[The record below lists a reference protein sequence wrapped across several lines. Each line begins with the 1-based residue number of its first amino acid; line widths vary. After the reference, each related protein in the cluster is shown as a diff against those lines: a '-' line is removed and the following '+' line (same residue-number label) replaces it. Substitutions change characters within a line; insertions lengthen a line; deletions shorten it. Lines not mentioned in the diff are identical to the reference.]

1 MYFYSFQNKNEFRH
15 SNTEFKK
22 ERKIKDSGSEWDTVH
37 IFKNVHMIIKGD
49 RRK

>member
-1 MYFYSFQNKNEFRH
+1 MSSDIVIQNSK
-15 SNTEFKK
+15 KK